1 MREQLLL
8 LSQAQT
14 DWTRHY
20 LSLIA
25 NGLNTLDYVGFA
37 RSGFFIKLLLDI
49 AVFSTKY
56 RTIERLL
63 DYFNSV

>member
-8 LSQAQT
+8 LSEAQT

-49 AVFSTKY
+49 AVILYEISY
-56 RTIERLL
+56 DRTISRLL
-63 DYFNSV
+63 